1 MEPRGFGVRGIISSS
16 MNELEF
22 SPTTWR
28 CIITPPAKGSWNMA
42 LDESL
47 LESIGLERS
56 PAVLR
61 LYSWN
66 PGCVSLG
73 YAQPIADIDH
83 LKQEAFGWDIV
94 RRPTGGRAVLH
105 IDELTYSVIA
115 PKDEPRVKGSII
127 ESYRRLSKALLNA
140 LGKLGL
146 DAQADK
152 EYDLPEGSQKNAA
165 VCFEVPSNYEIT
177 VAGKKLIG
185 SAQARK
191 HKAVL
196 QHGSLPLFG
205 NITRILD
212 IMPFS
217 SSESKQRAKTKLTNH
232 ATTVESISGTKPPLD
247 QAIEA
252 FHQAFAETLNIQFDF
267 KQPTEKEI
275 LRAYELE
282 KEKYKKPEWIS
293 HK

>member
-1 MEPRGFGVRGIISSS
+1 
-16 MNELEF
+16 
-22 SPTTWR
+22 
-28 CIITPPAKGSWNMA
+28 MA

-47 LESIGLERS
+47 LESIGLDGAS
-56 PAVLR
+56 PVLR

-66 PGCVSLG
+66 PGCISLG
-73 YAQPIADIDH
+73 YAQPISDIDH
-83 LKQEAFGWDIV
+83 PKREAFGWDIV

-115 PKDEPRVKGSII
+115 QKDEPRVKGSII
-127 ESYRRLSKALLNA
+127 ESYRRLSMALLNA

-177 VAGKKLIG
+177 VEGKKLIG

-205 NITRILD
+205 DIARILD

-217 SSESKQRAKTKLTNH
+217 SNESKQKARDKLIHH
-232 ATTVESISGTKPPLD
+232 ATTVESITGQKPPLN

-252 FHQAFAETLNIQFDF
+252 FHQAFSETLNIQFDF
-267 KQPTEKEI
+267 TQPTEKEI

-282 KEKYKKPEWIS
+282 KEKYKNPEWIA